1 MMLLGQESI
10 QRLTESQLVVAVIK
24 MSDLHSCHM
33 IFMIGLFQILMFGLV
48 QVRTHWLHVYLDPW
62 AWRSLW
68 KPSKFS
74 SSRGSIVQGQL
85 CFVCTHKVFVDSHF
99 SFNGIILFCPSANP
113 FSFTFAIYQTHTNIC
128 IRKKTE
134 ETLGIRK
141 VFVSHNL
148 QWEFRW
154 FRKYGKSV
162 NFFDSVIGGLE
173 M

>member
-1 MMLLGQESI
+1 MVSFCFALQE
-10 QRLTESQLVVAVIK
+10 
-24 MSDLHSCHM
+24 
-33 IFMIGLFQILMFGLV
+33 
-48 QVRTHWLHVYLDPW
+48 
-62 AWRSLW
+62 
-68 KPSKFS
+68 
-74 SSRGSIVQGQL
+74 
-85 CFVCTHKVFVDSHF
+85 
-99 SFNGIILFCPSANP
+99 ILFLSLLP
-113 FSFTFAIYQTHTNIC
+113 FIKHIQIFVLE
-128 IRKKTE
+128 KKTE